1 MRKPELIY
9 KIASQPREFELIHA
23 LNYRTFVEEIPQHH
37 ANAERRLVDRF
48 HAENTYVVCLADDE
62 LAGMVALRGTRPF
75 SLDAKL
81 PDLQSYL
88 PEHAR
93 PCEVRLLAVDP
104 GYRNTGVL
112 AGLVQRL
119 ARIARLRH
127 YDLALISGTTR
138 QLKLYGHFGFVPF
151 GPRVGTRDAE
161 YQPMMLTLERFEG
174 GGTAS
179 APPRRRQAPWTSGLA
194 SLLPGPVDVQPGVQ
208 RAFLE
213 KPVSHRSEAFASLHG
228 GVQRRLASL
237 AGAPCAAI
245 LLGSGTLANDVVG
258 GQLLGRPGRGL
269 VLTNGEFGDRLVDHA
284 TRWRLEF
291 DTYRA
296 AWGEPFDP
304 REVARRLQAG
314 RSWIWFVHC
323 ETSTGMLNDLPGI
336 QALASASGAAVCVD
350 AISSF
355 GLMQVDLGGVHL
367 ATAVSGKGLGA
378 LPGLAIVFHRGE
390 ARRSSAPVPRYLDL
404 DAYTD
409 NGTPYTHSSNLLSAL
424 AAALG
429 HMSHER
435 YASVREDS
443 ATLRAGIR
451 AAGLECLAREECAAP
466 GIITVPV
473 PPPLLSADV
482 ALQLAADG
490 YLVAHG
496 SRYLRERNWIQ
507 VALMGAYPRAALA
520 GLPRSLQRIRR
531 AAGLRPGER
540 IAANIQ

>member
-1 MRKPELIY
+1 MHKPELVY
-9 KIASQPREFELIHA
+9 KIASEPREFELIHA

-37 ANAERRLVDRF
+37 ANAGRRLVDRF
-48 HAENTYVVCLADDE
+48 HSENTYIVCLADQE

-81 PDLQSYL
+81 SDLQSYL
-88 PEHAR
+88 PQNAR
-93 PCEVRLLAVDP
+93 PCEVRLLAVEP
-104 GYRNTGVL
+104 RYRNTGVL
-112 AGLVQRL
+112 AGLVRRL

-138 QLKLYGHFGFVPF
+138 QLKLYRHFGFVPF
-151 GPRVGTRDAE
+151 GPRVGTAGAE

-174 GGTAS
+174 GAAS
-179 APPRRRQAPWTSGLA
+179 ELPRRRRAPWTSGLA
-194 SLLPGPVDVQPGVQ
+194 SFLPGPVDIRPDVQG
-208 RAFLE
+208 AFLE
-213 KPVSHRSEAFASLHG
+213 KPVSHRSEAFAALHL

-237 AGAPCAAI
+237 ACSPRAAI

-269 VLTNGEFGDRLVDHA
+269 VLANGEFGDRLIDHA

-296 AWGEPFDP
+296 GWGEPFDL
-304 REVARRLQAG
+304 REVARRLRAG

-323 ETSTGMLNDLPGI
+323 ETSTGMLNDLPGL
-336 QALASASGAAVCVD
+336 QALASAHGAAACVD

-355 GLMQVDLGGVHL
+355 GLMHVDLGGVLL

-390 ARRSSAPVPRYLDL
+390 AQPSRHVPRYLDL

-409 NGTPYTHSSNLLSAL
+409 SGSVPYTHSSNLVSAL

-429 HMSHER
+429 HMNHER
-435 YASVREDS
+435 YRSVREDS
-443 ATLRAGIR
+443 ALLRAGIR
-451 AAGLECLAREECAAP
+451 AAGLQCLAGEECAAP

-473 PPPLLSADV
+473 PSPLRSPDV

-507 VALMGAYPRAALA
+507 IALMGAYPRSALA
-520 GLPRSLQRIRR
+520 DVPRSLQRIWRG
-531 AAGLRPGER
+531 AGMRPGER